1 MNKVQLDIIPVLTT
15 PSGSCLTTKNWQ
27 ETGVTRVSYELSAL
41 LLKPGLDYLKTLS
54 SMANYYPWGG
64 EWVLNASTLKA
75 NSEGIFVLRSPF
87 DGARVTCTREDI
99 VTLIMQLEPQYAI
112 LPKGFHVV
120 SENCYQEMSQNTQL
134 FIPVSEVANYPYTLI
149 QGLYYA
155 GGPLDEVLADIRDH
169 KRDYPHALHYVL
181 ADIFSMR
188 RIADLGVNFI
198 ESDDLAKEACVG
210 RVIASE
216 GIIDLTHKDY
226 AMQFEVVDAKCTC
239 PTCAQQFTRA
249 YLHHLLEHTPLLCQ
263 RMLIQ
268 HNVAF
273 ARSRIICSAG
283 EAAA

>member
-1 MNKVQLDIIPVLTT
+1 MNTVQLDIIPVLTT
-15 PSGSCLTTKNWQ
+15 PSGSCLTIKNWQ

-41 LLKPGLDYLKTLS
+41 LLKPGLDYLKTLT
-54 SMANYYPWGG
+54 SMANYYPWVG

-75 NSEGIFVLRSPF
+75 NSEGIFILRSPF

-99 VTLIMQLEPQYAI
+99 VTLIMQLKPQYAI
-112 LPKGFHVV
+112 LPNGFHLVGET
-120 SENCYQEMSQNTQL
+120 SFQEMSQNTRL
-134 FIPVSEVANYPYTLI
+134 FIPFSEVANYPHTLI

-155 GGPLDEVLADIRDH
+155 GSALEDDLAEIRKH
-169 KRDYPHALHYVL
+169 QRDYPHALHYVV
-181 ADIFSMR
+181 ADILSMR
-188 RIADLGVNFI
+188 RIADLGVNYI

-226 AMQFEVVDAKCTC
+226 AMQFDVLDMECTC
-239 PTCAQQFTRA
+239 PTCTQKFTRA

-268 HNVAF
+268 HNLTVM
-273 ARSRIICSAG
+273 RTTLIGSPG
-283 EAAA
+283 EA